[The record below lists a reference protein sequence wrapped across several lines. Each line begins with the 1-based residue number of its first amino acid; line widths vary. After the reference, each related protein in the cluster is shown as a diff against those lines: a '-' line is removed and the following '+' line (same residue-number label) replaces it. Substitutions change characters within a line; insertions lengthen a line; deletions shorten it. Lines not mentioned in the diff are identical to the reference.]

1 MRERPDVVGNT
12 AGSLDFADT
21 GLHRRVERFLFQEAR
36 LLDKWRFA
44 EWLQLFHP
52 DGRYWVP
59 QEWKQT
65 DPANHM
71 SLYWEDVPL
80 LKMRIDRLLHHRTAS
95 QMPRS
100 RTAHQITN
108 LLIEPPDA
116 EAADLAAVAS
126 FTMAEYRRGETRWF
140 AGHTRHELV
149 ADGATFL
156 ILLKRIDLLDCDSD
170 SGHLRFSVPF

>member
-1 MRERPDVVGNT
+1 MRERPDVPGDV
-12 AGSLDFADT
+12 AREVDFSDAE
-21 GLHRRVERFLFQEAR
+21 LHRRVERFLFHEAR
-36 LLDKWRFA
+36 LLDEWRFE

-59 QEWKQT
+59 QQWKQN
-65 DPANHM
+65 DPVNHM

-80 LKMRIDRLLHHRTAS
+80 LRMRIDRLLHARTTS

-108 LLIEPPDA
+108 LLVEPSDA
-116 EAADLAAVAS
+116 ESADLVAVAS

-140 AGHTRHELV
+140 TGHTRHELI
-149 ADGATFL
+149 AEGENFL
-156 ILLKRIDLLDCDSD
+156 IRLKRIDLLDCDSG